1 MKRYALFALMMWGAV
16 AAQARTVVAP
26 VVAASYAN
34 GNVLMAGKSV
44 TTTYLPS
51 VKAGIHIE
59 QRVSP
64 NFYIQPGAFYSVY
77 GFKMAATAGTP
88 AADYSYTTA
97 EVPLYL
103 LVKTGMPCKPRLV
116 LGAGAV
122 GVVMLNNQVNNGG
135 TEANLPGKNDIN
147 IGFGLMAGLEMPGG
161 FIISGTYQT
170 FKPGSA
176 IAYPYTVQNLRQW
189 SVGIG
194 YLFGKV
200 MRCDRR

>member
-1 MKRYALFALMMWGAV
+1 MWC
-16 AAQARTVVAP
+16 AASMQARAVVAP

-34 GNVLMAGKSV
+34 GNVLSAGKSV
-44 TTTYLPS
+44 ATTYLPS

-77 GFKMAATAGTP
+77 GFKMAATASSP

-116 LGAGAV
+116 LGVGAM
-122 GVVMLNNQVNNGG
+122 GVVMLNNSVNNGG

-147 IGFGLMAGLEMPGG
+147 IGFGLTAGLEMPRG
-161 FIISGTYQT
+161 FIITGTYQV
-170 FKPGSA
+170 FKPTSA

-194 YLFGKV
+194 YLFGKIQ
-200 MRCDRR
+200 RCDRR